1 MENTNAKKRKRLS
14 PILLIFII
22 LAALTAALVCAALII
37 WMSGRASLSG
47 KEAKAPMLV
56 EVPASAE
63 PDVNS
68 ILFVPYS

>member
-1 MENTNAKKRKRLS
+1 MIYMENTNAKKRKRLS

-47 KEAKAPMLV
+47 KET
-56 EVPASAE
+56 
-63 PDVNS
+63 
-68 ILFVPYS
+68 